1 MENMPCDLCSPG
13 LKGRNYQRE
22 RNRYAK
28 RNRCGEKFQRI
39 RGKKSKVIGKRRQ
52 EAFSGRSEKTGNKEG
67 SQDSRARAW
76 STSKSLR
83 LVQGTASSLRGSK
96 KVSIWST
103 WLILWLWLRP

>member
-1 MENMPCDLCSPG
+1 MISVLQASRGGTIRGKGIDMPKGTDV
-13 LKGRNYQRE
+13 GRN
-22 RNRYAK
+22 
-28 RNRCGEKFQRI
+28 F
-39 RGKKSKVIGKRRQ
+39 RGSEAKKSKVIGKRRQ

-83 LVQGTASSLRGSK
+83 LVQGIASSLRGSK